1 MSNLANEMIL
11 ERIFDDVSEMNTGS
25 ILRELEGGMFSGMC
39 ESFDMRVA
47 LTDRNKVIDLLVNKR
62 FEELPDGPF

>member
-1 MSNLANEMIL
+1 MKNLVETIRAEIEAL
-11 ERIFDDVSEMNTGS
+11 GTGS

-47 LTDRNKVIDLLVNKR
+47 LTDRNKVINLLIKKR
-62 FEELPDGPF
+62 IEERT